1 MALMRNFRWSY
12 LAAKRAESERIE
24 EAAFADFTGVGD
36 AFAGPRL
43 RAFIQEY
50 DSGAVNNVGLDAGNV
65 EDFLNLRYPYDIV
78 VRGPSNLW
86 QIESEWKKQ
95 SNPVSDFDWLVMGLC
110 QNLI

>member
-43 RAFIQEY
+43 RAFVQEY

-65 EDFLNLRYPYDIV
+65 EDFLNLRYPYHIV
-78 VRGPSNLW
+78 V
-86 QIESEWKKQ
+86 
-95 SNPVSDFDWLVMGLC
+95 
-110 QNLI
+110 